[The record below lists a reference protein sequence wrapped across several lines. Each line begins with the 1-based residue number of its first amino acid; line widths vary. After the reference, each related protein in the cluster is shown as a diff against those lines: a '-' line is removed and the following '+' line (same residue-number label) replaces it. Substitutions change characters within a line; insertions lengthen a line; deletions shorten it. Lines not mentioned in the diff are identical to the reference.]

1 METLYFGDSTN
12 AAFLTAVLSGFGALF
27 GFITYKVAS
36 DPRARR
42 EQFREMGGCS
52 RRAAAVV
59 GAAIFLVFAAFAYW
73 LYLTPFYAVE
83 VGDSEVRLR
92 SFYPSRAVT
101 LGRDE
106 IVRFARRNEV
116 TKNNYVVTLVVHTR
130 DGRTYE
136 SGQSRPRELAANVAR
151 LEAWL
156 GEGER

>member
-1 METLYFGDSTN
+1 VETLYFGDANN

-27 GFITYKVAS
+27 GFIVYKVA
-36 DPRARR
+36 
-42 EQFREMGGCS
+42 S

-59 GAAIFLVFAAFAYW
+59 GAAIFLAFAGFAYW

-83 VGDSEVRLR
+83 VDADHVRLR

-130 DGRTYE
+130 DGRSYE
-136 SGQSRPRELAANVAR
+136 SGQARLKELAANVAR

-156 GEGER
+156 ESR